1 MEMPHKPKVDGVER
15 STWCINPWQWRNTVT
30 RSVTYVLVAFLVCE
44 TIGNHFVQASTSTPY
59 QVGNKFI
66 PGAMWTN
73 MLNGI
78 INSTGL
84 EDAYQQWALSVS
96 IAVGD
101 SIEFNY
107 EEGAH
112 TVCLLSNSADFAA
125 CNTAS
130 GVTVSNGTPPT
141 IYVVKPTDPSTLYFI
156 CTVDSHCLDGQ
167 KVAIDIKGTG
177 STPVSSPVATPSGS
191 AGNHL
196 HHSLEMVPLLLAIT
210 SYLIF
215 LGHLQ

>member
-1 MEMPHKPKVDGVER
+1 MGMPHKPKVDGVER
-15 STWCINPWQWRNTVT
+15 PMWCINPWQWRNTVT
-30 RSVTYVLVAFLVCE
+30 RSVTYMLVAFLFCE
-44 TIGNHFVQASTSTPY
+44 TIGNHFVQATTY
-59 QVGNKFI
+59 LVGDRFI
-66 PGAMWTN
+66 PGAIWTN
-73 MLNGI
+73 TLNGT

-84 EDAYQQWALSVS
+84 QDAYQQWASSVS

-101 SIEFNY
+101 SIEFTY

-112 TVCLLSNSADFAA
+112 TVHSVPILADFAA

-130 GVTVSNGTPPT
+130 GVTLSTSATTT
-141 IYVVKPTDPSTLYFI
+141 IYVVQPTDPPTLYFI

-167 KVAIDIKGTG
+167 KVAIDIKGT
-177 STPVSSPVATPSGS
+177 VSPPVATPSGS

-196 HHSLEMVPLLLAIT
+196 HRSLEMVPLLLAIT

>member
-1 MEMPHKPKVDGVER
+1 MGMPHKPKVDGVER
-15 STWCINPWQWRNTVT
+15 PTWCINPWQWRNTVT
-30 RSVTYVLVAFLVCE
+30 RSVTYMLVAFLFCE
-44 TIGNHFVQASTSTPY
+44 TIGNHFVQATMY
-59 QVGNKFI
+59 VVGVGFI
-66 PGAMWTN
+66 PGGIWTN
-73 MLNGI
+73 TLNGN

-84 EDAYQQWALSVS
+84 QDAYQQWASSVS

-101 SIEFNY
+101 RIEFSY

-112 TVCLLSNSADFAA
+112 TVHSVPNLTDFAA

-130 GVTVSNGTPPT
+130 GVTLSTSAPPT
-141 IYVVKPTDPSTLYFI
+141 IYVVQPTDPPTLYFI

-167 KVAIDIKGTG
+167 KVAIDIKGTV
-177 STPVSSPVATPSGS
+177 SPPVSPPVATPSGS

>member
-1 MEMPHKPKVDGVER
+1 
-15 STWCINPWQWRNTVT
+15 
-30 RSVTYVLVAFLVCE
+30 
-44 TIGNHFVQASTSTPY
+44 
-59 QVGNKFI
+59 
-66 PGAMWTN
+66 MWTN
-73 MLNGI
+73 MLNGT
-78 INSTGL
+78 INSAGL
-84 EDAYQQWALSVS
+84 QDAYQQWASSVS

-101 SIEFNY
+101 SIEFTY

-112 TVCLLSNSADFAA
+112 TVHSVPNLADFAA

-130 GVTVSNGTPPT
+130 GVTLSTSATTSTTYLVQ
-141 IYVVKPTDPSTLYFI
+141 PTDPPTLYFI

-167 KVAIDIKGTG
+167 KVAVDIKGT
-177 STPVSSPVATPSGS
+177 TPVSPPVATPSGS

>member
-1 MEMPHKPKVDGVER
+1 
-15 STWCINPWQWRNTVT
+15 
-30 RSVTYVLVAFLVCE
+30 
-44 TIGNHFVQASTSTPY
+44 
-59 QVGNKFI
+59 
-66 PGAMWTN
+66 
-73 MLNGI
+73 MLNGT

-84 EDAYQQWALSVS
+84 QDAYQQWASSVS
-96 IAVGD
+96 ISVGD

-112 TVCLLSNSADFAA
+112 TVHLLSNSADFAA
-125 CNTAS
+125 CNTGS
-130 GVTVSNGTPPT
+130 GVTLSTSGPPT
-141 IYVVKPTDPSTLYFI
+141 TYVVKPTDPSTLYFI

-177 STPVSSPVATPSGS
+177 LTPVSPPVSPPVATPSGS

>member
-1 MEMPHKPKVDGVER
+1 MPSSNTHNLLPGQEGV
-15 STWCINPWQWRNTVT
+15 SCISNNGDAT
-30 RSVTYVLVAFLVCE
+30 C
-44 TIGNHFVQASTSTPY
+44 NHFVQASTSTPY

-141 IYVVKPTDPSTLYFI
+141 I
-156 CTVDSHCLDGQ
+156 
-167 KVAIDIKGTG
+167 GTG

>member
-1 MEMPHKPKVDGVER
+1 
-15 STWCINPWQWRNTVT
+15 
-30 RSVTYVLVAFLVCE
+30 
-44 TIGNHFVQASTSTPY
+44 
-59 QVGNKFI
+59 
-66 PGAMWTN
+66 
-73 MLNGI
+73 MLNGT

-84 EDAYQQWALSVS
+84 QDAYQQWASSVS

-101 SIEFNY
+101 TIEFNY

-112 TVCLLSNSADFAA
+112 TVHLLSNSADFAA
-125 CNTAS
+125 CNTGS
-130 GVTVSNGTPPT
+130 GVTLSTSGPPT
-141 IYVVKPTDPSTLYFI
+141 TYVVKPTDPSTLYFI

-167 KVAIDIKGTG
+167 KVAIDIKQGTG
-177 STPVSSPVATPSGS
+177 LTPVSPPVSPPVATPSGS